1 MSIGISNLNTNRI
14 TQNYPKGIG
23 DSLKKTD
30 GETNKVE
37 ITKTE
42 PTDNQTANKN
52 QLTTAKEDNQE
63 AKNVEIKKKEL
74 IEAISKASG
83 VKEIENKSLSF
94 SIHEKTNQI
103 MIKVI
108 DSETKEVIKEVPSKK
123 ILDMMAKMIELS
135 GSYIDER
142 R

>member
-37 ITKTE
+37 TTKTE
-42 PTDNQTANKN
+42 STDNQTANKN